1 MLHIRFK
8 YRDEFCKD
16 GKWNEQECIVSSLA
30 ECIKIYGLDQCEHEI
45 LEIKEVKIS
54 FNGQTLTEFEK

>member
-1 MLHIRFK
+1 MVKIRFK

-30 ECIKIYGLDQCEHEI
+30 ECIKFMASTNANT
-45 LEIKEVKIS
+45 K
-54 FNGQTLTEFEK
+54 F